1 MESTE
6 VFQVNERKET
16 VNEARFSLTIRGE
29 NLPVEQIEAGLKVKA
44 TRLIRKG
51 DELNRL
57 PLIVAEADEWQYAVA
72 LTAHH
77 GKDAGLN
84 DLLTLINDKAEL
96 LAPMKENGQV
106 SLRLYVQSDYAQM
119 AYQLMPET
127 LAKIVATG
135 LPLDVSSLSWGE
147 VKL

>member
-1 MESTE
+1 MSGK
-6 VFQVNERKET
+6 QET
-16 VNEARFSLTIRGE
+16 INEARFYLTIHGD
-29 NLPVEQIEAGLKVKA
+29 NLPVEQIEAGLKVRA

-51 DELNRL
+51 EELNRL
-57 PLIVAEADEWQYAVA
+57 PLIVAAEDEWQYAVA

-77 GKDAGLN
+77 GQDAGLN
-84 DLLTLINDKAEL
+84 DLLTLINDRAEL
-96 LAPMKENGQV
+96 LQPMKEKGQV
-106 SLRLYVQSDYAQM
+106 SLRLYVQSDRAQM

-147 VKL
+147 VKI

>member
-1 MESTE
+1 MSGK
-6 VFQVNERKET
+6 QET
-16 VNEARFSLTIRGE
+16 INEARFYLTIHGMD
-29 NLPVEQIEAGLKVKA
+29 LPVEQIEAGLKVKA

-51 DELNRL
+51 EELNRL
-57 PLIVAEADEWQYAVA
+57 PLIVAAEDEWQYAVS

-96 LAPMKENGQV
+96 LQPMKEKGQV
-106 SLRLYVQSDYAQM
+106 SLRLYVQSDNAQM

-147 VKL
+147 VKI